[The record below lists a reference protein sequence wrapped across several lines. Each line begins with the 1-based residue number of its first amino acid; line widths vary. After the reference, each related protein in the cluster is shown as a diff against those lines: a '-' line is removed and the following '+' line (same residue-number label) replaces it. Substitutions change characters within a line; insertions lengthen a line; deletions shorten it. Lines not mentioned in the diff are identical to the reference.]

1 MLRRV
6 VAREGDALT
15 GLRERL
21 HPTVL
26 LMAGAHFMVDGYG
39 NIYAPLLPLL
49 IPRLGL
55 SLAAAG
61 TLTMLF
67 QIAASVSQVGFGRL
81 ADSWRPRVLVMAGP
95 VVAVAV
101 LSLIGLATSK
111 PMLALI
117 LFAGGLGGAAF
128 HPPAA
133 ALAHRL
139 GGDTPWTRD
148 VGPHHRRHAW
158 LLAGP
163 APVRALRGAVR
174 ARVDAAARH
183 PRAHGHRALSAARAR
198 RSRSITVS
206 AARSDRC
213 VPYARPLGLLY
224 LIVVLRTLASLSF
237 ATFVPVMMTRRG
249 FSLGEAGSTVA
260 LYLFASGV
268 GGFFGGPAADRF
280 GPRRVIA
287 WSLVLSTPFLV
298 AAPLVSG
305 WHFVVLL
312 AIGGMFLQSTLPVN
326 VIFGQALAPV
336 SAATVSSLM
345 MGFAWGTGGLSVP
358 FVGMI
363 ADRVGIE
370 PTLAGLALV
379 PLLAAALHLAAAR
392 QTPHTTP
399 PPRGAR
405 RAGGRAV
412 IACGTIG
419 AGSLHRWPATRVTRR
434 STTPHS
440 GRGRSRPR

>member
-1 MLRRV
+1 
-6 VAREGDALT
+6 
-15 GLRERL
+15 
-21 HPTVL
+21 
-26 LMAGAHFMVDGYG
+26 
-39 NIYAPLLPLL
+39 
-49 IPRLGL
+49 
-55 SLAAAG
+55 
-61 TLTMLF
+61 
-67 QIAASVSQVGFGRL
+67 
-81 ADSWRPRVLVMAGP
+81 
-95 VVAVAV
+95 
-101 LSLIGLATSK
+101 
-111 PMLALI
+111 
-117 LFAGGLGGAAF
+117 
-128 HPPAA
+128 
-133 ALAHRL
+133 
-139 GGDTPWTRD
+139 
-148 VGPHHRRHAW
+148 
-158 LLAGP
+158 
-163 APVRALRGAVR
+163 
-174 ARVDAAARH
+174 
-183 PRAHGHRALSAARAR
+183 
-198 RSRSITVS
+198 
-206 AARSDRC
+206 
-213 VPYARPLGLLY
+213 
-224 LIVVLRTLASLSF
+224 
-237 ATFVPVMMTRRG
+237 MMTRRG

-326 VIFGQALAPV
+326 VVFGQALAPV

-379 PLLAAALHLAAAR
+379 PLLAAACTCR
-392 QTPHTTP
+392 SRRTRTPLRTP
-399 PPRGAR
+399 WSPVR
-405 RAGGRAV
+405 RRPGCDP
-412 IACGTIG
+412 CGTIG
-419 AGSLHRWPATRVTRR
+419 EENLHRWPGTRVTRR